1 MIQWHRLFGLVL
13 SDFFSNTP
21 YSVELECDLSLR
33 QQFLDVIIVKKRAG
47 AIQRALPD
55 GLDNLTTHNLLSY
68 KSLHEPL
75 DQWALEELI
84 GHFVNYRKQ
93 ISPHSGRR
101 LARGQFQLY
110 ADQHPLARETHQPRF
125 ETTTHTDWGV

>member
-21 YSVELECDLSLR
+21 YSVELERDLSLR
-33 QQFLDVIIVKKRAG
+33 QQFLDVIIVRKRAG
-47 AIQRALPD
+47 AIQRPLPD
-55 GLDNLTTHNLLSY
+55 GLDNLSAHNLLSY

-75 DQWALEELI
+75 DRWALEELI

-93 ISPHSGRR
+93 IGC
-101 LARGQFQLY
+101 
-110 ADQHPLARETHQPRF
+110 D
-125 ETTTHTDWGV
+125 